1 MKMKIEIIPFSQDE
15 FYILE
20 DNVVSYVHCNLRR
33 NPQYQIGD
41 EIDPDKWGR
50 DSFDEVL
57 ENSNINE
64 GRKLQYNVLWD
75 LYSKDY
81 PEYFI

>member
-1 MKMKIEIIPFSQDE
+1 MKKKIEIIPIRPNE

-20 DNVVSYVHCNLRR
+20 DNVVSYIYCN
-33 NPQYQIGD
+33 NITPQFRIGE
-41 EIDPDKWGR
+41 EIDPDKWYRTPLDRIMEYSDVPGGR
-50 DSFDEVL
+50 
-57 ENSNINE
+57 N
-64 GRKLQYNVLWD
+64 LQYKALYD